1 MSKWEAA
8 IELTSRVVVTDL
20 AIRACPKC
28 EAMFLESMSKDRL
41 DRHHRKQRRRAVV
54 MAATMARKAER
65 EREAIKKMDQSPTF
79 EPMNWTKDELKERA
93 KINTGS
99 VAGTAYRK
107 GGTDK
112 SHGSGKIYMR

>member
-1 MSKWEAA
+1 MPKWEAA

-65 EREAIKKMDQSPTF
+65 ERPRFSIL
-79 EPMNWTKDELKERA
+79 N
-93 KINTGS
+93 
-99 VAGTAYRK
+99 
-107 GGTDK
+107 
-112 SHGSGKIYMR
+112 H